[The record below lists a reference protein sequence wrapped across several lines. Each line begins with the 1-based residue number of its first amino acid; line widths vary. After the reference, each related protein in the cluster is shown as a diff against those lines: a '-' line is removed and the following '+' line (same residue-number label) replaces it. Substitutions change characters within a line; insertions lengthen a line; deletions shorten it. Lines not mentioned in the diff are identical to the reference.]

1 MNILRLIGQI
11 KLAGQDEG
19 FTLIEVLVTMAII
32 SIMVVGVALTIIPE
46 TGKAQIIRA
55 KSDIRILEQGLEMY
69 RLDMLDYP
77 EQQMGLGALKSLPS
91 GVDEGRYRK
100 GGYLKSLPDDPWG
113 NPYIYIYPGENDI
126 YDIISYGAD
135 GEVGGEAADEDIV
148 SWDK

>member
-1 MNILRLIGQI
+1 MNMLRLRDQI
-11 KLAGQDEG
+11 KLLEKDEG
-19 FTLIEVLVTMAII
+19 FTLIEVLVTMAIR

-77 EQQMGLGALKSLPS
+77 EQEMGLAALKSLPS
-91 GVDEGRYRK
+91 GVDEERYRQ

-113 NPYIYIYPGENDI
+113 NHYVYISPGENDVN
-126 YDIISYGAD
+126 DLISYGAD
-135 GEVGGEAADEDIV
+135 GDVGG
-148 SWDK
+148 

>member
-1 MNILRLIGQI
+1 MNILRLRDQI
-11 KLAGQDEG
+11 KFLEKDEG

-77 EQQMGLGALKSLPS
+77 EQEMGLAALKSLPIS
-91 GVDEGRYRK
+91 VDEERYRK

-113 NPYIYIYPGENDI
+113 NPYVYIYPGENDV

-135 GEVGGEAADEDIV
+135 GEVGGEAAGEDIV
-148 SWDK
+148 SWDN

>member
-1 MNILRLIGQI
+1 MNILRLRDQI
-11 KLAGQDEG
+11 KFLEKDEG

-77 EQQMGLGALKSLPS
+77 EQEMGLAALKSLPS
-91 GVDEGRYRK
+91 GVDEERYRK

-113 NPYIYIYPGENDI
+113 SPYVYIYPGENDV

>member
-1 MNILRLIGQI
+1 MSILRFKSQI
-11 KLAGQDEG
+11 KLAAQDKG

-77 EQQMGLGALKSLPS
+77 DQQMGLEALKSLPS
-91 GVDEGRYRK
+91 GADEVRYRK

-113 NPYIYIYPGENDI
+113 NPYVYIYPGENNV

-135 GEVGGEAADEDIV
+135 GEIGGEKADEDIV

>member
-11 KLAGQDEG
+11 KLAQQDEG

-77 EQQMGLGALKSLPS
+77 EQQMGLAALKSLPS

>member
-1 MNILRLIGQI
+1 MNILRLRDQI
-11 KLAGQDEG
+11 KLLEKDEG

-55 KSDIRILEQGLEMY
+55 KSDIRTLEQGLEMY

-77 EQQMGLGALKSLPS
+77 EQEMGLAALKYLPS
-91 GVDEGRYRK
+91 GVDEERYRK
-100 GGYLKSLPDDPWG
+100 GGYLKSLSDDPWG
-113 NPYIYIYPGENDI
+113 NPYVYIYPGENDV
-126 YDIISYGAD
+126 YDIISFGAD
-135 GEVGGEAADEDIV
+135 GEVGGEAADADIV